1 MTLTKQE
8 WKTLEDKAHSL
19 RKLILDTTRCA
30 GGGHIGGCLSI
41 IDIMTALYYKE
52 MHFDPKKY
60 DDPDR
65 DRCIVSKGHAGIATA
80 CLFSD
85 LGLID
90 PAELKSYN
98 KTGSRLNVH
107 LDSKK
112 IPGLDASTGSLGHGS
127 AMALGMALA
136 AKMSNRSYKTYVLL
150 GDGECDEGSVW
161 ESAMATAHFKAT
173 NLITI
178 VDRNYNMIDGKT
190 EDVMSLEPFADKWAA
205 FGFDV
210 KVIDG
215 HDFRQ
220 ICDAIEYAKL
230 AQDKPVVII
239 ANTVKG
245 NGISYMAGNYKWHHG
260 SIDEEKYTIG
270 MNDLEKYHQEKL
282 ALIEKEG
289 K

>member
-8 WKTLEDKAHSL
+8 WLRLENKSHAL
-19 RKLILDTTRCA
+19 RQAILDTTRYA

-52 MHFDPKKY
+52 LRFDPKKY

-80 CLFSD
+80 CLFAD

-90 PAELKSYN
+90 PNELKTFN
-98 KTGSRLNVH
+98 QTGSRLNVH
-107 LDSKK
+107 LDCKK

-127 AMALGMALA
+127 AMGLGMALA
-136 AKMSNRSYKTYVLL
+136 AKMQGKGYKTFVLL

-161 ESAMATAHFKAT
+161 ESAMATSHYGAT

-190 EDVMSLEPFADKWAA
+190 EDVMSLEPFADKWVA

-215 HDFRQ
+215 HNFSE
-220 ICDAIEYAKL
+220 ICDAIEYAKK
-230 AQDKPVVII
+230 ATEKPVCII

-260 SIDEEKYTIG
+260 TID
-270 MNDLEKYHQEKL
+270 QEKWDVGMRDL
-282 ALIEKEG
+282 AAYHDAQVAKIEKEG

>member
-1 MTLTKQE
+1 MTLTKKE
-8 WKTLEDKAHSL
+8 WLSLENKAHYL
-19 RKLILDTTRCA
+19 RQLILDTTRCG

-52 MHFDPKKY
+52 MRFDPKDY
-60 DDPDR
+60 ENPDR

-80 CLFSD
+80 CLFAD
-85 LGLID
+85 LGLIGLE
-90 PAELKSYN
+90 ELKSFN
-98 KTGSRLNVH
+98 KTGGRLNVH

-127 AMALGMALA
+127 AMGLGMALA
-136 AKMSNRSYKTYVLL
+136 AKMDGKDYKTYVLL

-161 ESAMATAHFKAT
+161 ESAMATSHFKAN

-220 ICDAIEYAKL
+220 ICQAIEEAKQ
-230 AQDKPVVII
+230 AKDKPVCII

-260 SIDEEKYTIG
+260 TIDEEKYNVG
-270 MNDLEKYHQEKL
+270 MSDLEKYHAEKI

>member
-1 MTLTKQE
+1 MSLTKQE
-8 WKTLEDKAHSL
+8 WLKLEDKAHFL
-19 RKLILDTTRCA
+19 RKQILTTTKYA

-52 MHFDPKKY
+52 MRFDPKDY
-60 DDPDR
+60 ENLDR

-80 CLFSD
+80 CLFAD

-90 PAELKSYN
+90 SEELKTFN

-127 AMALGMALA
+127 AIGLGMALA
-136 AKMSNRSYKTYVLL
+136 AKMQSKDYKTFVLL

-161 ESAMATAHFKAT
+161 ESAMATAHFKAN

-210 KVIDG
+210 QVIDG
-215 HDFRQ
+215 HDFKQ
-220 ICDAIEYAKL
+220 ICDAIEYAKK
-230 AQDKPVVII
+230 ATKPVCII

-260 SIDEEKYTIG
+260 TID
-270 MNDLEKYHQEKL
+270 DEKL
-282 ALIEKEG
+282 AVGMRDLEQYHAEKIAKIEKEG